1 MTQEMTC
8 RQCETINPMVYTE
21 PNNGSCLCLDCGEKT
36 KQDVRTIHFPAN
48 TGLKPREFCAVDRRA
63 LKYFRAVES
72 RNYPKQ
78 AEIERELRGCPLYF
92 TTGELDEEYSNGKM
106 LDGCTIK

>member
-1 MTQEMTC
+1 M
-8 RQCETINPMVYTE
+8 
-21 PNNGSCLCLDCGEKT
+21 K
-36 KQDVRTIHFPAN
+36 TIHFPAN

-72 RNYPKQ
+72 RNHPKQ
-78 AEIERELRGCPLYF
+78 AEIERELRADPFFCIGD
-92 TTGELDEEYSNGKM
+92 LDTEYSSGKM

>member
-1 MTQEMTC
+1 MQ
-8 RQCETINPMVYTE
+8 
-21 PNNGSCLCLDCGEKT
+21 
-36 KQDVRTIHFPAN
+36 TIHFPKH
-48 TGLKPREFCAVDRRA
+48 TGLNSRPMTNVDRRA

-78 AEIERELRGCPLYF
+78 AEIERELRGYPLYF
-92 TTGELDEEYSNGKM
+92 TTGELDEEYSGGKM